1 MKIRIQKVKESLP
14 IINKIFVLIII
25 INNLSIDEEIIQTK
39 LDEKFIFSEAKPLNK
54 NIWKNV
60 KTASNKSSRN
70 RIIKLQEI
78 SEEERT
84 ECRRLIDYGINLVA
98 THFDRKIS
106 FSSINK
112 TGIGYYIK
120 LLCTK
125 RKCSSYWSI
134 RINIINNQV
143 NEKCKSLCEH
153 LLSDEPSNIFF
164 CLNFEIF

>member
-1 MKIRIQKVKESLP
+1 MVEHTCLVIFSDRVYAYYVRKRIQDASAA
-14 IINKIFVLIII
+14 
-25 INNLSIDEEIIQTK
+25 
-39 LDEKFIFSEAKPLNK
+39 EAKPLNK

-98 THFDRKIS
+98 TYFDRKITFGLMS
-106 FSSINK
+106 K
-112 TGIGYYIK
+112 TSIGYYIQ
-120 LLCTK
+120 LNCTK
-125 RKCSSYWSI
+125 RKCNTWYI

-143 NEKCKSLCEH
+143 NVKSKSLCQH

>member
-1 MKIRIQKVKESLP
+1 M
-14 IINKIFVLIII
+14 
-25 INNLSIDEEIIQTK
+25 
-39 LDEKFIFSEAKPLNK
+39 NK

-60 KTASNKSSRN
+60 KTNKSSRY
-70 RIIKLQEI
+70 RKIKLQEI

-112 TGIGYYIK
+112 TGIGYSIR
-120 LLCTK
+120 LHCTK
-125 RKCSSYWSI
+125 RKCNTWYI

-143 NEKCKSLCEH
+143 NVKSKSLCQH